1 MFFGGLIMNKF
12 LITLATLVAFTLS
25 GFAYAQTVSGQM
37 QRIIGVGDDVDGG
50 IAEQFTRV
58 VISADKTADNGWVV
72 GGSFSIQTA
81 AATGGTLA
89 PSTNNMYIQTDI
101 ATINIGNTI
110 GPAIV
115 SVPAVNGMVPGGG
128 VDAGYQFLFDGGN
141 LAVNGG
147 HVGFREAYYASNAAK
162 IDVDFPS
169 MNGFTVGVSYT
180 PSEEFSG
187 EGGARQQAET
197 TASHGESIE
206 VGVSYAGEM
215 DGLSYTIGAGILSGN
230 SRSVNAGTATTV
242 VNNDLSAVS
251 VGIKVT
257 MGNMTVGV
265 HGYDNGD
272 SFGASTDTDKAANS
286 GYNTAITWAMGN
298 VTLGAGYSHQ
308 ELARGT
314 SAQAAATTLTSAAA
328 GNVREDN
335 ITMIGIGY
343 DMGGGVSSY
352 VQLSSNDHSDGD
364 HATTEVDPQVL
375 FAGINIGF

>member
-1 MFFGGLIMNKF
+1 MFFGGFIMNKF

-89 PSTNNMYIQTDI
+89 PSTNNMYIQMDM

-180 PSEEFSG
+180 PSEEFRATTQ
-187 EGGARQQAET
+187 ARQQAET
-197 TASHGESIE
+197 TAQHGESIE
-206 VGVSYAGEM
+206 VGVKYDGEL
-215 DGLSYTIGAGILSGN
+215 DGLSYTIGAAIVSGN
-230 SRSVNAGTATTV
+230 SRSVNSGTATTV
-242 VNNDLSAVS
+242 ENNDLSAVS
-251 VGIKVT
+251 IGIKVT

>member
-1 MFFGGLIMNKF
+1 
-12 LITLATLVAFTLS
+12 
-25 GFAYAQTVSGQM
+25 M

-50 IAEQFTRV
+50 ISEQFTRF

-89 PSTNNMYIQTDI
+89 PSTNNMYIQMDMM
-101 ATINIGNTI
+101 TINIGNTI

-115 SVPAVNGMVPGGG
+115 SVPAVNAMVPGGG
-128 VDAGYQFLFDGGN
+128 VDAGYQFIFDKGN
-141 LAVNGG
+141 LGVDPS

-162 IDVDFPS
+162 IDVDFPTV
-169 MNGFTVGVSYT
+169 NGFTVGVSYT
-180 PSEEFSG
+180 PSEEHRANSG
-187 EGGARQQAET
+187 SRAQAET
-197 TASHGESIE
+197 TGQHGESIE
-206 VGVSYAGEM
+206 VGVKYDGEL
-215 DGLSYTIGAGILSGN
+215 DGLTYTIGAAIVSGN

-242 VNNDLSAVS
+242 KNNDLSAVS
-251 VGIKVT
+251 LGIKVT

-298 VTLGAGYSHQ
+298 ITLGAGYSHQ
-308 ELARGT
+308 EMARGT
-314 SAQAAATTLTSAAA
+314 SYQAAATTLTAAAA

-343 DMGGGVSSY
+343 DMGGGINTY
-352 VQLSSNDHSDGD
+352 IQLSSNDHSDGD
-364 HATTEVDPQVL
+364 FVTTEVDPQVL

>member
-1 MFFGGLIMNKF
+1 MNKF

-89 PSTNNMYIQTDI
+89 PSTNNMYIQMDM

-169 MNGFTVGVSYT
+169 INGFTVGVSYT
-180 PSEEFSG
+180 PSEEFRATTQ
-187 EGGARQQAET
+187 ARQQAET
-197 TASHGESIE
+197 TAQHGESIE
-206 VGVSYAGEM
+206 VGVKYDGEL
-215 DGLSYTIGAGILSGN
+215 DGLSYTIGAAIVSGN
-230 SRSVNAGTATTV
+230 SRTIGAGTATQV
-242 VNNDLSAVS
+242 EHNDLSAVS
-251 VGIKVT
+251 IGIKVT

-298 VTLGAGYSHQ
+298 VTLGAGFSHQ